1 MTGAEDAPRLVV
13 YSREDCVLCEEMV
26 AELGA
31 WLQGRGLA
39 CELRDVD
46 ADPATRARFGMKIPV
61 LTLDGRL
68 VCHGRFD
75 ATRLERL
82 LRGA

>member
-1 MTGAEDAPRLVV
+1 MPGADAARLVV
-13 YSREDCVLCEEMV
+13 YSRDACGLCEELL

-31 WLQGRGLA
+31 WLAGRGLA
-39 CELRDVD
+39 VEVRDVD

-68 VCHGRFD
+68 VCHGRF
-75 ATRLERL
+75 AAAQLERM
-82 LRGA
+82 LREA

>member
-1 MTGAEDAPRLVV
+1 MTGADAAARLVV
-13 YSREDCVLCEEMV
+13 YSRDDCALCEEMI

-31 WLQGRGLA
+31 WLAGRGLTI
-39 CELRDVD
+39 EVRNVD

-68 VCHGRFD
+68 LCHGRFE
-75 ATRLERL
+75 AARLERM
-82 LRGA
+82 LREA